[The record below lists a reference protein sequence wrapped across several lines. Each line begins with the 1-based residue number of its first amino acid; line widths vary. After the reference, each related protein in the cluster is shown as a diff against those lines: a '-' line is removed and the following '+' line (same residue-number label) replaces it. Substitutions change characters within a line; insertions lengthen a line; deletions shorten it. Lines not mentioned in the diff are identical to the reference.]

1 MNKYIKYIIIVG
13 CLMLFGFIAFNVYKI
28 NEFYSD
34 GIIYDF
40 VYEYVI
46 SDGMTP
52 FIKFIT
58 WFGSVFGIIVVGLIS
73 IFIIKDKKINISFVV
88 CLILG
93 VIINNVIKI
102 IFARARP
109 DINPLMIEN
118 TYSFPS
124 GHSMMS
130 MILYGYLI
138 YLIYNYFKSK
148 KYKWLL
154 ICVLSILILC
164 IGFSRIYLG
173 VHYVSDVVGGF
184 VLGIAYLILYIDISK
199 KVIKKI

>member
-1 MNKYIKYIIIVG
+1 MNRYVKYIIMIG
-13 CLMLFGFIAFNVYKI
+13 CLILFGFIAFNVYKN
-28 NEFYSD
+28 NEIYGD
-34 GIIYDF
+34 GIIYNF
-40 VYEYVI
+40 IYKNII

-58 WFGSVFGIIVVGLIS
+58 WFGGTIGIIVIALIS
-73 IFIIKDKKINISFVV
+73 IFIIKDKKTNISLAI

-93 VIINNVIKI
+93 VIINNVIKLI
-102 IFARARP
+102 LARARP

-130 MILYGYLI
+130 IILYGYLI
-138 YLIYNYFKSK
+138 YLLYNNFKGK
-148 KYKWLL
+148 KYRWLL
-154 ICVLSILILC
+154 ISVLSILILC

-173 VHYVSDVVGGF
+173 VHYVSDVIGGF

-199 KVIKKI
+199 KIIKKI

>member
-1 MNKYIKYIIIVG
+1 MNKYIKYIIVIG
-13 CLMLFGFIAFNVYKI
+13 CLILFSFISFNVYK
-28 NEFYSD
+28 NNDFYSD
-34 GIIYDF
+34 GIVYDF
-40 VYEYVI
+40 VYKYII

-52 FIKFIT
+52 FMKFIT
-58 WFGSVFGIIVVGLIS
+58 WFGSTVGIIVMGLIS
-73 IFIIKDKKINISFVV
+73 IFIIKDKKTNISFII
-88 CLILG
+88 CLISG
-93 VIINNVIKI
+93 TIINNVIKL
-102 IFARARP
+102 IFARTRP
-109 DINPLMIEN
+109 DINPLMVEN

-138 YLIYNYFKSK
+138 YLIYNNIKNK

-154 ICVLSILILC
+154 ISILSILILC

-173 VHYVSDVVGGF
+173 VHYVSDVIGGF

>member
-1 MNKYIKYIIIVG
+1 MNKYIKYIMIIG
-13 CLMLFGFIAFNVYKI
+13 CLIIFGFISFNIYK
-28 NEFYSD
+28 NNDFYGD

-40 VYEYVI
+40 IYKYII

-58 WFGSVFGIIVVGLIS
+58 WFGGTIGIITVWLIS
-73 IFIIKDKKINISFVV
+73 IFIIQDKKNNISFSI

-93 VIINNVIKI
+93 VIINNIIKL

-138 YLIYNYFKSK
+138 YLLYNNFKNK
-148 KYKWLL
+148 KYRWLL
-154 ICVLSILILC
+154 VSVFSILILC

-173 VHYVSDVVGGF
+173 VHYVSDVIGGF
-184 VLGIAYLILYIDISK
+184 VLGIAYLILYIDVSK
-199 KVIKKI
+199 KIIKKI

>member
-1 MNKYIKYIIIVG
+1 MNKYIKYIIVIG
-13 CLMLFGFIAFNVYKI
+13 CLILFGFIAFNVYKM

-40 VYEYVI
+40 VYKYII

-58 WFGSVFGIIVVGLIS
+58 WFGGTIGIVVVGLFSICIIRNKKIS
-73 IFIIKDKKINISFVV
+73 ISFMV

-93 VIINNVIKI
+93 VIINNVIKL

-138 YLIYNYFKSK
+138 YLIYNHLKNK

-154 ICVLSILILC
+154 ISVLSILI
-164 IGFSRIYLG
+164 IGVGFSRI
-173 VHYVSDVVGGF
+173 
-184 VLGIAYLILYIDISK
+184 
-199 KVIKKI
+199 